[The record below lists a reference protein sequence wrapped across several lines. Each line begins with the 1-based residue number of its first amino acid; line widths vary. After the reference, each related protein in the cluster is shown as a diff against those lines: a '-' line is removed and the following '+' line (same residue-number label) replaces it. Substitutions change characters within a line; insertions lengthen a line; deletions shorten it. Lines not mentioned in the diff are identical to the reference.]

1 MITSKQRSI
10 LRGLGN
16 ALNPIVQIG
25 KDGLSENAVS
35 GVDLVLEAREL
46 VKIKV
51 LKNCETEPKE
61 LLHLLAEKTGS
72 DVVQVIGNIGLLYRK
87 SSKKGFQHIQL

>member
-1 MITSKQRSI
+1 MITTKQRSI

-16 ALNPIVQIG
+16 ALDPIVQIG
-25 KDGLSENAVS
+25 KDGLSDNAVM
-35 GVDLVLEAREL
+35 GVNLVLEAREL
-46 VKIKV
+46 IKVKV
-51 LKNCETEPKE
+51 LKNCDIEPKE
-61 LLHLLAEKTGS
+61 LVHVLAEKTGA